1 MSTITVEL
9 NGEAKTVSPDITIEN
24 AIVEWDL
31 SGQQFAI
38 ALNEN
43 FIPQSQYA
51 NTLLQAGDRVELLIP
66 MQGG

>member
-9 NGEAKTVSPDITIEN
+9 NGETKTIAPNISIEQ
-24 AIVEWDL
+24 AIIEWDL

-38 ALNEN
+38 AVNDN
-43 FIPQSQYA
+43 FVAQSNYQQ
-51 NTLLQAGDRVELLIP
+51 TILQAGDRIELLVP

>member
-9 NGEAKTVSPDITIEN
+9 NGETKDVELNFNLAQAIIEWN
-24 AIVEWDL
+24 L
-31 SGQQFAI
+31 SAQQFAI
-38 ALNEN
+38 AVNEN

-51 NTLLQAGDRVELLIP
+51 NTILQSGDRVELLVP